1 MHQNFFENN
10 NSQLDSIGQN
20 TMGRPLEM
28 LGDKF
33 IKSPES
39 DAPPGLVQDIR
50 NVEHAQVL

>member
-1 MHQNFFENN
+1 
-10 NSQLDSIGQN
+10 
-20 TMGRPLEM
+20 MGRPLEM